1 MATSKRKVTKSKGK
15 VSGNSSRKGQSI
27 KKRKVSARQTKKSTK
42 RRPSAATKR
51 QGRPDEAPIIQDSGA
66 VKKARSSVEA
76 IVEDAQKTVEDTLE
90 PSSQSQTD

>member
-1 MATSKRKVTKSKGK
+1 VATSKRKVTKSKGK
-15 VSGNSSRKGQSI
+15 VVSNSSRKGRSI
-27 KKRKVSARQTKKSTK
+27 KKRKVSVRPTKKSTK
-42 RRPSAATKR
+42 RRVSAAMKR
-51 QGRPDEAPIIQDSGA
+51 QGKPDKAPIIQDSGA